1 MTRIFLLATLVLV
14 GGAACDEKKE
24 LPPSPSTAPEPSAV
38 ALLGIDASAL
48 GEPADPPPPAGD
60 LKAELDR
67 FVNLDT
73 CVKERANLDPLVGDA
88 LGAIGYDTFLRDACR
103 LLEAAKDKRRETCA
117 KIDASAL
124 RSRCEAWVA
133 MIAQTPEA
141 CPLQFEGVVT
151 RGRQSTCV
159 AVATKDPRLC
169 AGEGRSTARA
179 TCAALVAREPAKCDA
194 LAPAERPACQRE
206 VTRWRSLLPAP
217 LEGLKELGAPKAKL
231 VVHGANGT
239 ADPPV
244 MEADV
249 SGDFARGIV
258 VVTTG
263 DERSSTR
270 RLRAELGTIVES
282 EAARFATSPQRNPR
296 LGLAVIITE
305 TSTKADPLT
314 TVQKLELELANE
326 APLVSPPASCDCKLT
341 TVKIPRTRGEEAR
354 LVLDGT
360 LTQSGKSYKIGL
372 DVTTFVRD
380 AVPEGRQMGEARVL
394 PPVHPTLTLKPR

>member
-1 MTRIFLLATLVLV
+1 MTRSLLLAALALITC
-14 GGAACDEKKE
+14 AACDEKKE
-24 LPPSPSTAPEPSAV
+24 LPPSPSTAPEPSAL
-38 ALLGIDASAL
+38 APFLGLDAGL
-48 GEPADPPPPAGD
+48 FGDPVDPPPPAGD
-60 LKAELDR
+60 LKTELER

-103 LLEAAKDKRRETCA
+103 MLEAAKDKRRESCA

-133 MIAQTPEA
+133 MIAQTPET

-159 AVATKDPRLC
+159 AVAAKDPRLC
-169 AGEGRSTARA
+169 AGEGRSTARI
-179 TCAALVAREPAKCDA
+179 TCAALVTREPARCDV
-194 LAPAERPACQRE
+194 LSPLERPACQRE
-206 VTRWRSLLPAP
+206 VARWRSLLPAP
-217 LEGLKELGAPKAKL
+217 LEGLKDLGAPRAKL
-231 VVHGANGT
+231 TVHGTNGT
-239 ADPPV
+239 ADPPTT
-244 MEADV
+244 ESDV

-263 DERSSTR
+263 DESTSTR

-282 EAARFATSPQRNPR
+282 EAARFAASPQKNPR
-296 LGLAVIITE
+296 LGLAVILTE
-305 TSTKADPLT
+305 TRSKAEPLT
-314 TVQKLELELANE
+314 TVQKLELELPAE

-341 TVKIPRTRGEEAR
+341 TVKIPRVRGDEAH

-360 LTQSGKSYKIGL
+360 LTQNGRSYKIGL

-380 AVPEGRQMGEARVL
+380 AVPEGREIGEGRVL
-394 PPVHPTLTLKPR
+394 PPVHPTIRPR

>member
-1 MTRIFLLATLVLV
+1 MTRSLLLATIALVTC
-14 GGAACDEKKE
+14 AACDEKKE
-24 LPPSPSTAPEPSAV
+24 LPPERSAPPAPSTGPILAIDAG
-38 ALLGIDASAL
+38 LLGD
-48 GEPADPPPPAGD
+48 PRDPPPPAGD
-60 LKAELDR
+60 LKTELER

-103 LLEAAKDKRRETCA
+103 LLEAAKDKRRETCT

-133 MIAQTPEA
+133 MIAQTPET

-151 RGRQSTCV
+151 RGRQSTCI

-169 AGEGRSTARA
+169 AGEGRGAARA
-179 TCAALVAREPAKCDA
+179 TCAALVAREPARCDT
-194 LAPAERPACQRE
+194 LAPEERAQCQRE
-206 VTRWRSLLPAP
+206 VARWRSLLPSP
-217 LEGLKELGAPKAKL
+217 LEGLKDLGAPKAKL
-231 VVHGANGT
+231 VVHGTNGT

-244 MEADV
+244 AEVDV
-249 SGDFARGIV
+249 SSDFARGIV

-263 DERSSTR
+263 DENATTR

-282 EAARFATSPQRNPR
+282 EAARFAASPQKNPR
-296 LGLAVIITE
+296 LGLAVIVTE
-305 TSTKADPLT
+305 SSAKADPLT
-314 TVQKLELELANE
+314 TLQKLELELPNE
-326 APLVSPPASCDCKLT
+326 APVVSPPASCDCKLT
-341 TVKIPRTRGEEAR
+341 TLKIPRVRGEEAH

-360 LTQSGKSYKIGL
+360 LTQNGKAYKIGL

-380 AVPEGRQMGEARVL
+380 VVPEGRQIGEGRVL
-394 PPVHPTLTLKPR
+394 PPVHPSIKPR

>member
-1 MTRIFLLATLVLV
+1 MTRSSILATLALV
-14 GGAACDEKKE
+14 TCVACEEKKE
-24 LPPSPSTAPEPSAV
+24 LPPERPTPEPSALV
-38 ALLGIDASAL
+38 PMLGLDAGL
-48 GEPADPPPPAGD
+48 FGDPADPPPPAGD
-60 LKAELDR
+60 LKTELDR

-133 MIAQTPEA
+133 MIAQTPES
-141 CPLQFEGVVT
+141 CPLQFEGVLT

-169 AGEGRSTARA
+169 AGEGRSIARA

-194 LAPAERPACQRE
+194 LSSLERPACQRE
-206 VTRWRSLLPAP
+206 VARWRSLLPAP
-217 LEGLKELGAPKAKL
+217 LEGLKDLGAPKAKL
-231 VVHGANGT
+231 VVHGTYGT
-239 ADPPV
+239 PDPPIA
-244 MEADV
+244 EADV

-263 DERSSTR
+263 DENASSR

-282 EAARFATSPQRNPR
+282 EAARFAASPQKNPR
-296 LGLAVIITE
+296 LGLAVILTE
-305 TSTKADPLT
+305 SSAKADALT

-326 APLVSPPASCDCKLT
+326 APIVSPPASCECKLT
-341 TVKIPRTRGEEAR
+341 TVKIPRTRGDEAH

-360 LTQSGKSYKIGL
+360 LTQNGRSYKIGL

-380 AVPEGRQMGEARVL
+380 VVPEGRQIGEGRVL
-394 PPVHPTLTLKPR
+394 PPVHPTLPKR